1 MFMNRPAVFVAL
13 IVALA
18 LAWPAGAHP
27 FGPKYYSFRTIV
39 ELDGPALKLTTAVEA
54 PTLAILGEY
63 AKRYGHLEEIGE
75 KEDREFFESMLAQI
89 GEGLAVTVDGKPVPG
104 KWVPSDSPIN
114 GRADE
119 KFFYYIV
126 TFEADGALPDG
137 PCELRVTNQVFAD
150 EEAYYSG
157 WIKPAG
163 GWTVTET
170 NLQAL
175 GTAAQAEDV
184 STSEEAWSKDAALRD
199 LVATLEPKKETP

>member
-1 MFMNRPAVFVAL
+1 MKRPAVFVAL
-13 IVALA
+13 LVALA

-39 ELDGPALKLTTAVEA
+39 ELDGAALTLTTSVEA
-54 PTLAILGEY
+54 PTLAILEEY

-75 KEDREFFESMLAQI
+75 KEDREFFEAMLAQI
-89 GEGLAVTVDGKPVPG
+89 GDGLAVTVDGKPLPG
-104 KWVPSDSPIN
+104 KWVAADSPIN

-126 TFEADGALPDG
+126 AFEAAGALPAG
-137 PCELRVTNQVFAD
+137 PFELRVINQAFAD
-150 EEAYYSG
+150 KEAYYSG
-157 WIKPAG
+157 WIKPTG

-184 STSEEAWSKDAALRD
+184 SNSEEAWSKDPALRD
-199 LVATLEPKKETP
+199 LVATVQPKKETP